1 MQTKKYISLCNNSG
15 FSAIFEFYSS
25 EEVEQVQKL
34 MISESSIQH
43 GHDHEH
49 TKWMSSKMRLMKKMM
64 NSNQSTST
72 SKPRRNNS
80 VPESGDVIRVCSDC
94 QTTKTPLWRSGPQ
107 GPKSL
112 CNACGIR
119 QRKARKLQSMPMSSD
134 RGHTVPFKKRFKITT
149 TESSAFHPR
158 LLPQDE
164 KDAAILLMALSCG
177 LLHS

>member
-1 MQTKKYISLCNNSG
+1 MQTKIYISLCNNSED
-15 FSAIFEFYSS
+15 AEQ
-25 EEVEQVQKL
+25 VEQL

-94 QTTKTPLWRSGPQ
+94 RTTKTPLWRSGPQ

-119 QRKARKLQSMPMSSD
+119 QRKARKLQSMAMSSD

-149 TESSAFHPR
+149 TENSAFHPR

-164 KDAAILLMALSCG
+164 KEAAILLMALSCG

>member
-1 MQTKKYISLCNNSG
+1 MSPCRQRYTSL
-15 FSAIFEFYSS
+15 FAIIQVSLPSLNVILFFFFFFKSSLLFPMTSVYSS
-25 EEVEQVQKL
+25 EDVEQVEQL

-94 QTTKTPLWRSGPQ
+94 RTTKTPLWRSGPQ
-107 GPKSL
+107 GPKVV
-112 CNACGIR
+112 I
-119 QRKARKLQSMPMSSD
+119 
-134 RGHTVPFKKRFKITT
+134 
-149 TESSAFHPR
+149 
-158 LLPQDE
+158 
-164 KDAAILLMALSCG
+164 
-177 LLHS
+177 HSFTH